1 MPSMLIPTLLAALMV
16 GPGSIALGSLVL
28 RLPEARLQSLS
39 PRVLSFAT
47 GALLGMVF
55 LRMLPKALQGQAVQP
70 ILGTTLAVILILFV
84 LERLRVMRHCHEHHC
99 AEHADMTVRIFLGN
113 AVHNLVDGLALALA
127 FQASGALGWITAL
140 ALLGHEIPKGLVN
153 LLMLKETATAA
164 VSILWNGLA
173 SIFTV
178 IGALIAAL
186 AFPLVAG
193 SVPFALAG
201 GAAVFLYMALAD
213 LVPRHRRR
221 MSLPEALLQSGLVL
235 AGAGL
240 LALLS
245 HPHH

>member
-1 MPSMLIPTLLAALMV
+1 MASIVPILIAALLV

-28 RLPEARLQSLS
+28 RLPEARLQKLA

-55 LRMLPKALQGQAVQP
+55 LRMLPKALEGPAGQP
-70 ILGTTLAVILILFV
+70 ILGTVLAVILGLFV
-84 LERLRVMRHCHEHHC
+84 MERLRIMRHCHEPGC
-99 AEHADMTVRIFLGN
+99 PEHSDMTVKVFLGN

-127 FQASGALGWITAL
+127 FQASTPMGWIMAL

-153 LLMLKETATAA
+153 LLMLKETDNAA

-173 SIFTV
+173 STFTV
-178 IGALIAAL
+178 LGALAAAV

-193 SVPFALAG
+193 SVPYALAIG
-201 GAAVFLYMALAD
+201 SAVFLYMALAD

-221 MSLPEALLQSGLVL
+221 MPLSEAALQSVLVL

-240 LALLS
+240 LLLFS
-245 HPHH
+245 HHQG